1 MSSIKQLKKD
11 INNEIGDLIEDIYLW
26 ELSNPTADLSKSEK
40 LIDEAILVF
49 DDLIQQINS
58 VKGDNVKS
66 QFKKIQE
73 TKAKVVS
80 MLGEDMLV
88 NANL

>member
-40 LIDEAILVF
+40 LIDEAILAF

-58 VKGDNVKS
+58 VKGDDVKA
-66 QFKKIQE
+66 QFNKIQE
-73 TKAKVVS
+73 TKAKAIKD
-80 MLGEDMLV
+80 LLKK
-88 NANL
+88 

>member
-58 VKGDNVKS
+58 VKGDDVKA

-73 TKAKVVS
+73 TKAKVIKDLLKKS
-80 MLGEDMLV
+80 AKL
-88 NANL
+88 

>member
-40 LIDEAILVF
+40 LIDEAILAF
-49 DDLIQQINS
+49 DDLIQQINL
-58 VKGDNVKS
+58 VKVDDVKA

-73 TKAKVVS
+73 TKAKVIKDLLKKS
-80 MLGEDMLV
+80 AKL
-88 NANL
+88 

>member
-40 LIDEAILVF
+40 LIDEAILAF

-58 VKGDNVKS
+58 VKGDNVKA

-73 TKAKVVS
+73 TKEKVIKDLLKKSAK
-80 MLGEDMLV
+80 L
-88 NANL
+88 